1 MTDSGNGRRPPSRP
15 SRPTGGRPSGARPPA
30 RRPAQRP
37 AARRPKKKQRHWLRR
52 IIFAG
57 IIVAVLGVVGFIIA
71 LALTTVPSPN
81 ELSTTQ
87 ATIVY
92 YADGKNEVGRLGDT
106 TRRSVPLTSIP
117 VVTQHAILAAEDRD
131 FYSHGGISPIGFIR
145 ALFNN
150 VSGGSTQGGST
161 ITQQYAKNAFLT
173 QERAWSRKIKEA
185 LLSIKLETVSSKD
198 QILEDYLNTIYFGR
212 NAYGIDAAA
221 RNYFGKPVEN
231 LNLGQ
236 SAMLAAIINSPNFY
250 SNPDNSERLRGRWQ
264 YVLQGM
270 VGQGWITQEE
280 ADSAKYPNI
289 NRAVNT
295 NRLGGQTG
303 YMMQAVKDQLL
314 GQGFDEQEIEKGGL
328 RIITTLDKQAQDAAV
343 AAVEAQGPKSK
354 TAGLRIGLASVR
366 PGTGEI
372 VAMYGGED
380 FITSQINNATRPF
393 AQAGS
398 TFKPFALAAATEK
411 DYNLRTIWPGNSP
424 ITVNGYTLT
433 NYSDKSYGQVS
444 LLKATLKSIN
454 SAYVTLESAV
464 GVEAVADAAVRAGIP
479 STTPGLNL
487 DNLDLTFVLGTAS
500 PSGLNMANAYA
511 TFANQGTQS
520 STSIVK
526 QVLGQNGGLL
536 FEYTPTLN
544 TAFDSRI
551 ANTVTYALN
560 QNVERGTAFAARALE
575 RPAAAKTGTTD
586 GNKSAWLVGYTPELS
601 TAVLM
606 AKEIKGL
613 PVSLSGTGGLK
624 TVTGGSFPTAIWT
637 AYMKGALK
645 NAPVSQFP
653 AAPDSINDR
662 WNCADLT
669 ASNGGTPPLGCP
681 NASAMEFAPGTDE
694 AGNPDAVTIPG
705 STTVIPNLPKGD
717 GAPVVGG
724 KPGKA
729 TKTPTPTPTPTK
741 TKKTP
746 VQSGGDGAPGRA
758 G

>member
-57 IIVAVLGVVGFIIA
+57 IIVAVLGVVGLIIA

-295 NRLGGQTG
+295 NRLGGQT
-303 YMMQAVKDQLL
+303 
-314 GQGFDEQEIEKGGL
+314 
-328 RIITTLDKQAQDAAV
+328 
-343 AAVEAQGPKSK
+343 
-354 TAGLRIGLASVR
+354 
-366 PGTGEI
+366 
-372 VAMYGGED
+372 
-380 FITSQINNATRPF
+380 
-393 AQAGS
+393 
-398 TFKPFALAAATEK
+398 
-411 DYNLRTIWPGNSP
+411 
-424 ITVNGYTLT
+424 
-433 NYSDKSYGQVS
+433 
-444 LLKATLKSIN
+444 
-454 SAYVTLESAV
+454 
-464 GVEAVADAAVRAGIP
+464 
-479 STTPGLNL
+479 
-487 DNLDLTFVLGTAS
+487 
-500 PSGLNMANAYA
+500 
-511 TFANQGTQS
+511 
-520 STSIVK
+520 
-526 QVLGQNGGLL
+526 
-536 FEYTPTLN
+536 
-544 TAFDSRI
+544 
-551 ANTVTYALN
+551 
-560 QNVERGTAFAARALE
+560 
-575 RPAAAKTGTTD
+575 
-586 GNKSAWLVGYTPELS
+586 
-601 TAVLM
+601 
-606 AKEIKGL
+606 
-613 PVSLSGTGGLK
+613 
-624 TVTGGSFPTAIWT
+624 
-637 AYMKGALK
+637 
-645 NAPVSQFP
+645 
-653 AAPDSINDR
+653 
-662 WNCADLT
+662 
-669 ASNGGTPPLGCP
+669 
-681 NASAMEFAPGTDE
+681 
-694 AGNPDAVTIPG
+694 
-705 STTVIPNLPKGD
+705 
-717 GAPVVGG
+717 
-724 KPGKA
+724 
-729 TKTPTPTPTPTK
+729 
-741 TKKTP
+741 
-746 VQSGGDGAPGRA
+746 
-758 G
+758 